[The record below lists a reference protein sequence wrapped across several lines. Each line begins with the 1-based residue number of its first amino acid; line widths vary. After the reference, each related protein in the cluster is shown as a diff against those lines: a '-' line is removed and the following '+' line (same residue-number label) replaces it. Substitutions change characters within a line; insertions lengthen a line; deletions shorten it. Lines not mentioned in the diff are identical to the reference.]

1 MKKRLIVTIMLGK
14 DPSFE
19 FVKRSFKEYAKKVNA
34 DFLCIT
40 KPSGIL
46 KPNNNNNNNNNKL
59 FFDALFQKISLGDL
73 SDKYERVLYLDADI
87 LITPHAKN
95 IFDIYNDDSKLYMF
109 NEGVLSNRE
118 KELDLISSRLHKTIK
133 DKNYF
138 NTGVML
144 FPKNNNFLKA
154 IRIHDLEYFV
164 SKSNWFDQTYI
175 NFKYRLNNVPISSL
189 DREFNRMSKD
199 GDNENRFKA
208 NFIHY
213 AGNGYCQRK
222 NRPILILNDYCNLY
236 NYSLSTKE
244 KITFAMQYALER
256 FNRLKNKLKLF

>member
-40 KPSGIL
+40 KPSSIL
-46 KPNNNNNNNNNKL
+46 KPNNNNNNNKL

-73 SDKYERVLYLDADI
+73 SDNYERVLYLDADI

-95 IFDIYNDDSKLYMF
+95 IFDICNDDSKLYMF

-118 KELDLISSRLHKTIK
+118 KELDLISTRLDKTIK

-138 NTGVML
+138 NAGVIL

-164 SKSNWFDQTYI
+164 LKSSWFDQTYI
-175 NFKYRLNNVPISSL
+175 NFKARANKTPTSFL
-189 DREFNRMSKD
+189 DREFNRLGKA
-199 GDNENRFKA
+199 GDNEKRFESS
-208 NFIHY
+208 FIHY

-222 NRPILILNDYCNLY
+222 NRPIFILNDYCNLY
-236 NYSLSTKE
+236 NYSLTVQE
-244 KITFAMQYALER
+244 KITFTMQYALQR
-256 FNRLKNKLKLF
+256 FNRLKNKLKFF

>member
-40 KPSGIL
+40 KPSAIL
-46 KPNNNNNNNNNKL
+46 KSNKNKL
-59 FFDALFQKISLGDL
+59 FFEALFQKISLGHL
-73 SDKYERVLYLDADI
+73 SDNYERVLYLDADI

-95 IFDIYNDDSKLYMF
+95 IFDICNDHSKLYMF

-118 KELDLISSRLHKTIK
+118 KELDLISTRLRKTIK

-138 NTGVML
+138 NVGVIL

-164 SKSNWFDQTYI
+164 SKTGWFDQTYI
-175 NFKYRLNNVPISSL
+175 NFKSRVNNIPVVSL
-189 DREFNRMSKD
+189 DRKFNRI
-199 GDNENRFKA
+199 GNGADNDKRFEGF
-208 NFIHY
+208 FIHY
-213 AGNGYCQRK
+213 AGNGYCPRKQRPK
-222 NRPILILNDYCNLY
+222 FIINDYCYLY
-236 NYSLSTKE
+236 NYSMSTKE
-244 KITFAMQYALER
+244 RFTFKIQYA
-256 FNRLKNKLKLF
+256 NQRLKRIINKFIPV

>member
-40 KPSGIL
+40 KSSAIL

-73 SDKYERVLYLDADI
+73 SDNYERVLYLDADI

-95 IFDIYNDDSKLYMF
+95 IFDICNDDSKLYMF

-118 KELDLISSRLHKTIK
+118 KELDLISTRLHKTIK

-138 NTGVML
+138 NAGVIL

-164 SKSNWFDQTYI
+164 SKSSWFDQTYI
-175 NFKYRLNNVPISSL
+175 NFKARVNKIPTSFLN
-189 DREFNRMSKD
+189 REFNRLGKD
-199 GDNENRFKA
+199 GDNEKRFESS
-208 NFIHY
+208 FIHY

-222 NRPILILNDYCNLY
+222 NRPIFILNDYCNLY
-236 NYSLSTKE
+236 NYSLTVQE
-244 KITFAMQYALER
+244 KIIFTMQYALQR
-256 FNRLKNKLKLF
+256 FNRLKNKLKFF

>member
-40 KPSGIL
+40 KPGAIL
-46 KPNNNNNNNNNKL
+46 KPNNNNNNNNKL
-59 FFDALFQKISLGDL
+59 LFDALFQKISLGDL
-73 SDKYERVLYLDADI
+73 SDNYERVLYLDGDI
-87 LITPHAKN
+87 LITPRAKN
-95 IFDIYNDDSKLYMF
+95 IFDICNDDSKLYMF
-109 NEGVLSNRE
+109 NEGVLSSRE
-118 KELDLISSRLHKTIK
+118 KELDLISTRLHKTIK

-138 NTGVML
+138 NTGVIL

-164 SKSNWFDQTYI
+164 LKSNWFDQTYI
-175 NFKYRLNNVPISSL
+175 NFKARVNKIPTSSL
-189 DREFNRMSKD
+189 NREFNRLGKA
-199 GDNENRFKA
+199 GDNEKRFESS
-208 NFIHY
+208 FIHY

-222 NRPILILNDYCNLY
+222 NRPIFILNDYCNLY
-236 NYSLSTKE
+236 NYSLTVQE
-244 KITFAMQYALER
+244 KIIFTMQYALQR
-256 FNRLKNKLKLF
+256 FNRLKNKLKFF

>member
-40 KPSGIL
+40 KPSTIL

-73 SDKYERVLYLDADI
+73 SDNYERVLYLDADI

-95 IFDIYNDDSKLYMF
+95 IFDIYNDDTKLYMF
-109 NEGVLSNRE
+109 DEGALSNRE
-118 KELDLISSRLHKTIK
+118 KELDLISTRLHKTIK

-138 NTGVML
+138 NAGVIL

-164 SKSNWFDQTYI
+164 SKTGWFDQTYI
-175 NFKYRLNNVPISSL
+175 NFKSRVNNIPVVSL
-189 DREFNRMSKD
+189 DRKFNRM
-199 GDNENRFKA
+199 GNGADNDKRFEGF
-208 NFIHY
+208 FIHY
-213 AGNGYCQRK
+213 AGNGYCPRKQRPK
-222 NRPILILNDYCNLY
+222 FIINDYCYLH
-236 NYSLSTKE
+236 NYSLTAEE
-244 KITFAMQYALER
+244 KITFFMQYISQRLSR
-256 FNRLKNKLKLF
+256 FKNKLKFF

>member
-19 FVKRSFKEYAKKVNA
+19 FVKRSFKEYAKKVDA

-40 KPSGIL
+40 KPSAIL
-46 KPNNNNNNNNNKL
+46 KPINNNKL

-73 SDKYERVLYLDADI
+73 SDNYERVLYLDADI

-95 IFDIYNDDSKLYMF
+95 IFDICNDNSKLYMF

-118 KELDLISSRLHKTIK
+118 KELDLISTRLHKTIK

-138 NTGVML
+138 NAGVIL

-164 SKSNWFDQTYI
+164 SKSGWFDQTYI
-175 NFKYRLNNVPISSL
+175 NFKARVNKIPTSFLN
-189 DREFNRMSKD
+189 REFNRLGKD
-199 GDNENRFKA
+199 GDNEKRFESS
-208 NFIHY
+208 FIHY

-222 NRPILILNDYCNLY
+222 NRPIYILNDYCDLY
-236 NYSLSTKE
+236 NYSLTVQE
-244 KITFAMQYALER
+244 KIIFTMQYALQR
-256 FNRLKNKLKLF
+256 FNRLKNKLKFF

>member
-19 FVKRSFKEYAKKVNA
+19 FVTRSFKEYAKKVNA

-40 KPSGIL
+40 KPSAIL
-46 KPNNNNNNNNNKL
+46 KPNNNNKL

-73 SDKYERVLYLDADI
+73 SDNYERVLYLDADI

-95 IFDIYNDDSKLYMF
+95 IFDICNDDSKLYMF

-118 KELDLISSRLHKTIK
+118 KELELISTRLHKTIK

-175 NFKYRLNNVPISSL
+175 NFKYRLNNIPISSL
-189 DREFNRMSKD
+189 DRKFNRMSKD
-199 GDNENRFKA
+199 GDNENRFEA

-256 FNRLKNKLKLF
+256 FKRLKNKLKLF

>member
-1 MKKRLIVTIMLGK
+1 
-14 DPSFE
+14 
-19 FVKRSFKEYAKKVNA
+19 VNA

-40 KPSGIL
+40 KPSTIL
-46 KPNNNNNNNNNKL
+46 KPNNNNKL

-73 SDKYERVLYLDADI
+73 SDNYERVLYLDADI

-95 IFDIYNDDSKLYMF
+95 IFDICNDDSKLYMF

-118 KELDLISSRLHKTIK
+118 KELDLISTRLHKIIK

-138 NTGVML
+138 NAGVIL

-164 SKSNWFDQTYI
+164 SKSSWFDQTYI
-175 NFKYRLNNVPISSL
+175 NFKARVNKIPTSFLN
-189 DREFNRMSKD
+189 REFNRLGKA
-199 GDNENRFKA
+199 GDNEKRFESS
-208 NFIHY
+208 FIHY

-222 NRPILILNDYCNLY
+222 NRPIFILNDYCNLY
-236 NYSLSTKE
+236 NYSLTAQE
-244 KITFAMQYALER
+244 KITFTMQYALQR
-256 FNRLKNKLKLF
+256 FNRLKNKLKFF

>member
-40 KPSGIL
+40 KSSAIL
-46 KPNNNNNNNNNKL
+46 KPNNNNKL

-73 SDKYERVLYLDADI
+73 SDNYERVLYLDADI

-95 IFDIYNDDSKLYMF
+95 IFDICNDDSKLYMF

-118 KELDLISSRLHKTIK
+118 KELDLISTRLHKTIK

-138 NTGVML
+138 NAGVIL

-164 SKSNWFDQTYI
+164 SKSSWFDQTYI
-175 NFKYRLNNVPISSL
+175 NFKARVNKIPTSFLN
-189 DREFNRMSKD
+189 REFNRLGKD
-199 GDNENRFKA
+199 GDNEKRFESS
-208 NFIHY
+208 FIHY

-222 NRPILILNDYCNLY
+222 NRPIFILNDYCNLY
-236 NYSLSTKE
+236 NYSLTVQE
-244 KITFAMQYALER
+244 KIIFTMQYALQR
-256 FNRLKNKLKLF
+256 FNRLKNKLKFF

>member
-14 DPSFE
+14 DPSFK

-40 KPSGIL
+40 KPSSIL
-46 KPNNNNNNNNNKL
+46 KPNNNNNNNKL
-59 FFDALFQKISLGDL
+59 FFDALFQKISLGDS

-95 IFDIYNDDSKLYMF
+95 IFDICNDDSNLYMF

-118 KELDLISSRLHKTIK
+118 KELDLISTRLHKTIK

-138 NTGVML
+138 NAGVIL

-164 SKSNWFDQTYI
+164 SKSSWFDQTYI
-175 NFKYRLNNVPISSL
+175 NFKARLNKIPTSFLN
-189 DREFNRMSKD
+189 REFNRLGKA
-199 GDNENRFKA
+199 GDNEKRFESS
-208 NFIHY
+208 FIHY

-222 NRPILILNDYCNLY
+222 NRPIFILNDYCNLY
-236 NYSLSTKE
+236 NYSLTVQE
-244 KITFAMQYALER
+244 KIIFTMQYALQR
-256 FNRLKNKLKLF
+256 FNRLKNKLKFF